1 MPHRKSGSDTDGDS
15 SPSSFS
21 PFDDSDDGEDS
32 LLPRQASLA
41 ETKEDRLNRVFSAR
55 QFQYLESRK
64 VEYSQLRKA
73 LRTEFAL
80 KIASKFI
87 KHMEKKGIVLTDQE
101 KSQVRSVSYC
111 KRMSLNR
118 DNTDAYTESTQ
129 LVSTELSEQQGP
141 PQL

>member
-1 MPHRKSGSDTDGDS
+1 
-15 SPSSFS
+15 
-21 PFDDSDDGEDS
+21 
-32 LLPRQASLA
+32 
-41 ETKEDRLNRVFSAR
+41 
-55 QFQYLESRK
+55 
-64 VEYSQLRKA
+64 
-73 LRTEFAL
+73 
-80 KIASKFI
+80 
-87 KHMEKKGIVLTDQE
+87 MEKKGIVLTDQE